1 MIYEWTNQFLISLWC
16 TRESQPISTDRQRV
30 SLSFR
35 PRVTVKPP
43 PLSSIRAVH
52 TVSLSLRERTMMIGT
67 GWRFSTYHSI
77 LIVMGAVFTSCT
89 RAAYW
94 KVGLPFV
101 GHDKY
106 RFSTAAPPRYN
117 PVTRLRLALHQPSY
131 TLPLPIR
138 FPPILGLASTP
149 ILVIR
154 WILSRL
160 GTLASKKIET
170 FELDIYDFS
179 FFPLFF
185 FFILQ
190 LLILL
195 IVDLKRLQSSIIDYV
210 ECKERILLYL
220 RVHWS
225 LEGFISSSFF
235 FYIHI
240 VISITSYTK
249 YETNFHF

>member
-1 MIYEWTNQFLISLWC
+1 MVY
-16 TRESQPISTDRQRV
+16 TRTDIHRSSTCLVVVSSTSHSQTS
-30 SLSFR
+30 SFVLDTSG
-35 PRVTVKPP
+35 PY
-43 PLSSIRAVH
+43 SF
-52 TVSLSLRERTMMIGT
+52 SLSLRERTMMIGT
-67 GWRFSTYHSI
+67 GRRFSTYHSI

-154 WILSRL
+154 WILPRL

-179 FFPLFF
+179 FFPQFF
-185 FFILQ
+185 FFYSSAFYSSDHRFEA
-190 LLILL
+190 
-195 IVDLKRLQSSIIDYV
+195 VTVFDHRL
-210 ECKERILLYL
+210 R
-220 RVHWS
+220 RM
-225 LEGFISSSFF
+225 
-235 FYIHI
+235 
-240 VISITSYTK
+240 
-249 YETNFHF
+249 